1 MCILKPKLG
10 KIDCST
16 IVEISYH
23 CPCVYLVIGIQYL
36 IAAIHLS
43 LYTISES
50 NRVRKACLMYPTTM
64 ITSSIIYASSISS
77 YPLSPVRI
85 YNIISIS
92 QASIPLRSI
101 GLSLSFPFSATVPDI
116 FVILAKIYLTVS
128 FF

>member
-1 MCILKPKLG
+1 MCILNPKLG

-36 IAAIHLS
+36 TAAIHLS

-77 YPLSPVRI
+77 YPLSPV
-85 YNIISIS
+85 
-92 QASIPLRSI
+92 
-101 GLSLSFPFSATVPDI
+101 
-116 FVILAKIYLTVS
+116 
-128 FF
+128 